1 MIVYRHIRLDKNE
14 PFYIGIGNDEDRA
27 YRKDGRNPLWS
38 NIVQKTEYKV
48 QILFEGLTR
57 EEACEKEIEL
67 ISLYGRINKGDGI
80 LANITSGGDILMAG
94 ENPAYNRGVEI
105 IVDGVVY
112 PSVMTA
118 SRQLGLHEKTIRHRI
133 KSENFPNYNYTD
145 PSKVVKK
152 LSYKE
157 IEDNKRL
164 KNGMLGKRH
173 SKESIKKMSEK
184 LTGKKVSAERK
195 FLSKFNKPNR
205 VEVWVDDV
213 RFVSIAH
220 AADFIGCAQN
230 SISKAIK
237 KNRGKVMGHVVSFA
251 DGIEYTQEIL
261 IEYMNKYPDKADVY
275 PHPALIN
282 MLKKL

>member
-38 NIVQKTEYKV
+38 NIVEKTEYKV

-80 LANITSGGDILMAG
+80 LANITFGGDILMAG

-105 IVDGVVY
+105 VVDGVVY

-133 KSENFPNYNYTD
+133 KSENFPSYNYTD

-157 IEDNKRL
+157 IEENKTLR
-164 KNGMLGKRH
+164 NGMLGRRH
-173 SKESIKKMSEK
+173 SKESIEKMSERLK
-184 LTGKKVSAERK
+184 GRILSNKDK
-195 FLSKFNKPNR
+195 FLSKVTKSNR
-205 VEVWVDDV
+205 REVLVDGV
-213 RFVSIAH
+213 RFMSIAH
-220 AADFIGCAQN
+220 AADFIGCAQQ

-237 KNRGKVMGHVVSFA
+237 DKRKIMGISVLYA
-251 DGIEYTQEIL
+251 EGIEYTKEIL
-261 IEYMNKYPDKADVY
+261 IEYMNKYGDKTDVY
-275 PHPALIN
+275 PHPGLID